1 MPTEVIAESILEIS
15 KGMKQLHA
23 GKLNEKALTVLLCH
37 STGFG
42 AGTVRTVLQ
51 ALDELEAQYIK
62 KKEKN

>member
-15 KGMKQLHA
+15 KGMKQIRA
-23 GKLNEKALTVLLCH
+23 GRLSEKALTVLLCH

-51 ALDELEAQYIK
+51 ALEDLEAQYIK